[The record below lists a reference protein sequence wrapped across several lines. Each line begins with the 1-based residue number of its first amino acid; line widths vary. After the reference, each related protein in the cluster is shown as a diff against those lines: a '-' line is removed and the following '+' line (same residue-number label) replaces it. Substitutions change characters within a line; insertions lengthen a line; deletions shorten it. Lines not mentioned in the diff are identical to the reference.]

1 MEDPKPTFT
10 YFVSQA
16 KERFPNLAYLH
27 AVEPRVIGPED
38 HECDES
44 ESNDFL
50 RKIWGDKVFIS
61 AGGHTPQIAVETANT
76 FGALVAFGRHYIA
89 NVSLSPFIDLWRSKS

>member
-1 MEDPKPTFT
+1 MEDPKPTFI

-44 ESNDFL
+44 ETNDFL

-61 AGGHTPQIAVETANT
+61 AGGHTPQIAAETANKC
-76 FGALVAFGRHYIA
+76 GGLVAFGRHYIA
-89 NVSLSPFIDLWRSKS
+89 NVSPSSFIHLWWTKS